1 VIDPTWGEFN
11 VNDGS
16 GEFATYRV
24 GYKAPTGGAFDF
36 GGGVMFSDIIG
47 LGVLFAGTAH
57 KSPVA
62 LDIRKTPLD
71 DDRLRVRLFA
81 GPSYFCLEA
90 DAISNIRHQQTWNLL
105 GFNGVE
111 IDSYETQNVEETA
124 WGFHVGGD
132 VTWFFTR
139 VFRIGGFARLSRG
152 EVTVED
158 PDIPADGP
166 VDVKVGGFQGGL
178 GLRFRF

>member
-1 VIDPTWGEFN
+1 MT
-11 VNDGS
+11 
-16 GEFATYRV
+16 AC
-24 GYKAPTGGAFDF
+24 ACAFSADRRTSASRRTPSRTF
-36 GGGVMFSDIIG
+36 G
-47 LGVLFAGTAH
+47 
-57 KSPVA
+57 
-62 LDIRKTPLD
+62 
-71 DDRLRVRLFA
+71 
-81 GPSYFCLEA
+81 
-90 DAISNIRHQQTWNLL
+90 HQQTWNLL

-139 VFRIGGFARLSRG
+139 VFRIGGFARLSRR

-166 VDVKVGGFQGGL
+166 VDVKVGDPGWSRAAVSFL
-178 GLRFRF
+178 NE